1 MLARLLLILP
11 ILLSG
16 ASGQVPTYSVAGP
29 NDSPSIAA
37 LEHRLDGREAAA
49 VERFWEAIH
58 KNGAPLI
65 EPAAGANG
73 FSLVTFLWQGNDQ
86 TRNVVIF
93 DGVAGFDAKGR
104 MLHLDGTDVW
114 YKSYRVRNDARF
126 AYKESE
132 WLTKLVH
139 ATPKLPL
146 RFYLEVGLMESY
158 SMQIETNRR
167 MRDALAAKGY
177 PVGYSEYDG
186 GHSFLNWSGGLANG
200 LEYLIRSSD
209 PKNAVSH
216 D

>member
-1 MLARLLLILP
+1 MWIPKILDVLIAQGRIPPVIALMTDESVPSVRRNELPCNPQFADFLANELVPWTRRNYYATTQPERTVVAGSSFGGLASVFAGLKYPEVFGNVIS
-11 ILLSG
+11 LSG
-16 ASGQVPTYSVAGP
+16 SFWWKP
-29 NDSPSIAA
+29 
-37 LEHRLDGREAAA
+37 DG
-49 VERFWEAIH
+49 
-58 KNGAPLI
+58 
-65 EPAAGANG
+65 
-73 FSLVTFLWQGNDQ
+73 D
-86 TRNVVIF
+86 
-93 DGVAGFDAKGR
+93 
-104 MLHLDGTDVW
+104 
-114 YKSYRVRNDARF
+114 
-126 AYKESE
+126 KESE